1 MATRYVTFV
10 GGVIWNI
17 TNNKNKAAKFERN
30 VLHKFPKY
38 QGQIETVLYE

>member
-1 MATRYVTFV
+1 MAKRYVTFV

-30 VLHKFPKY
+30 VLRKFPKY
-38 QGQIETVLYE
+38 QRQVETELFE